1 MFKQL
6 CSVGALLLFLHPAP
20 VSAQLAEAR
29 ELTLAAAKS
38 MATAAA
44 IEAERNEWSVV
55 IAVVDAGG
63 HLLYLERMD
72 GVATGIVE
80 IALGKARTA
89 AAFGAPTLAFSE
101 MLNAGRLQF
110 LAVDGAIPI
119 EGGVPIR
126 VEGRVI
132 GAIGVSGVT
141 AEQDG
146 IIAEAGVEALSTELE
161 ATR

>member
-1 MFKQL
+1 MLKYL
-6 CSVGALLLFLHPAP
+6 CSVGALILLLHPASG
-20 VSAQLAEAR
+20 SAQLAEAPQ
-29 ELTLAAAKS
+29 LTLSAAKS

-44 IEAERNEWSVV
+44 VEAEANEWAVV
-55 IAVVDAGG
+55 ITVVDAGG

-72 GVATGIVE
+72 GVATGIVD

-146 IIAEAGVEALSTELE
+146 IIAAAGVEALSTERE
-161 ATR
+161 GAR